1 MPEAPFAVIVGPAE
15 VWVAPV
21 ATVFPVVSAVPA
33 VDWLSLGKTDGGVTV
48 THGQTIVPI
57 RVDQVTG
64 PLKNVRTEE
73 DLTVAFNLAE
83 LTLETYGRMLNA
95 AAVTSDA
102 GPPATKH
109 IGLYQNVDVSQWAL
123 LVRGGSPYMDANM
136 QYEIPK
142 VAQSGT
148 PSVKFSRDDKAVLA
162 VEFKALYDS
171 SQTAGEEF
179 GRLMAQS
186 A

>member
-21 ATVFPVVSAVPA
+21 ATTFPVVNVAPA
-33 VDWLSLGKTDGGVTV
+33 VAWLSLGKTDGGVTV
-48 THGQTIVPI
+48 THGQTQVKI
-57 RVDQVTG
+57 RVDQVTA
-64 PLKNVRTEE
+64 PLKIVRTEE
-73 DLTVAFNLAE
+73 DLTIAFNLAE

-95 AAVTSDA
+95 VTPTADA
-102 GPPATKH
+102 GPPATKK

-123 LVRGGSPYMDANM
+123 LIRGGSPYGDWNM

-142 VAQSGT
+142 VAQSGA
-148 PSVKFSRDDKAVLA
+148 PSVKFTRDDKAVLS
-162 VEFKALYDS
+162 VEFVALYDS
-171 SQTAGEEF
+171 SQSAGEEF
-179 GRLMAQS
+179 GRLKAQS